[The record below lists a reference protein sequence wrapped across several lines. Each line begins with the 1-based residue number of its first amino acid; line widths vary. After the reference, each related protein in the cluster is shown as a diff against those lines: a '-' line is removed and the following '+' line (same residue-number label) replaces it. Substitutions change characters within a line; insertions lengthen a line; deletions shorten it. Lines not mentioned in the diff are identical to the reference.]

1 MSALIQNGAMA
12 DVVVVTLIVEA
23 LVLIALRSR
32 FRHLRVFD
40 IAAMLGAGL
49 FLALA
54 LRSALTGAGW
64 HWIALFLGAAFASH
78 LFDVRRQLIQRR

>member
-1 MSALIQNGAMA
+1 MSPLIHNGAMA
-12 DVVVVTLIVEA
+12 DVVVAALIVEA
-23 LVLIALRSR
+23 VVLVVLRSR
-32 FRHLRVFD
+32 FRHLQVFD

-64 HWIALFLGAAFASH
+64 QWIALFLGAAFAAH
-78 LFDVRRQLIQRR
+78 LLDVRRQLVRRR